1 MERELK
7 EIDGA
12 PPGAVL
18 RPMSEGDLPAVWEI
32 DAGSLVRPWTR
43 AIWQEELRSP
53 FGSYLVAESGGEV
66 VGYVGLKHTAD
77 ELHVMNI
84 AVRPD
89 NRRRGLARR
98 LLLAALSA
106 HPEARTVYLEV
117 RPSNAPARALYESLG
132 FSLAGRRPR
141 YYGDEDAL
149 IMSLDL

>member
-1 MERELK
+1 MK
-7 EIDGA
+7 EIDGTA
-12 PPGAVL
+12 SEAVL
-18 RPMSEGDLPAVWEI
+18 RPMLEEDLHAVWEI
-32 DAGSLVRPWTR
+32 DAGSFVRPWTR
-43 AIWQEELRSP
+43 AIWREELRSP

-66 VGYVGLKHTAD
+66 AGYVGLKHTAD

-98 LLLAALSA
+98 LLLTALSG
-106 HPEARTVYLEV
+106 HPDARAVYLEV

-149 IMSLDL
+149 IMRLDL